1 MADTDE
7 VNEIKKPVKQKVEY
21 DGYYRIDSTTRDGK
35 VVHIYCRG
43 HQLKS
48 WLNFENSMSS
58 IILSEYHQVTEM
70 EYMDHHWTAYAYPI
84 DDEEPIIV
92 HIKQPVEKP
101 LVVQKQKVP
110 KNNIKTKKVSKTDRN
125 IGDLSAFLSEEK
137 PSKPKKSR
145 KTKVIE

>member
-7 VNEIKKPVKQKVEY
+7 VNEVKKPVKEKIEY
-21 DGYYRIDSTTRDGK
+21 DGCYRIDSTTRDGK
-35 VVHIYCRG
+35 IVHIYCRG
-43 HQLKS
+43 YKLRS
-48 WLNFENSMSS
+48 WLNFEKSMDS
-58 IILSEYHQVTEM
+58 IVLTEHHKVTEK
-70 EYMDHHWTAYAYPI
+70 EYMDHHWTAYPYD
-84 DDEEPIIV
+84 DDEEPVTII
-92 HIKQPVEKP
+92 IKQPVEKP
-101 LVVQKQKVP
+101 LVVQKVT

>member
-84 DDEEPIIV
+84 DEETVTV

-110 KNNIKTKKVSKTDRN
+110 KNNIKTKKKVSKTDRN
-125 IGDLSAFLSEEK
+125 IGDLSEFM
-137 PSKPKKSR
+137 KK
-145 KTKVIE
+145 